1 MNIHIITITLKEADK
16 FQSDLLVEILNFRK
30 QVESKNPENKQKKKY
45 VLDNLHKLF
54 KHREIILNAFDSK
67 IFPIKIEGTADM
79 VSDHSNLKILN
90 YL

>member
-16 FQSDLLVEILNFRK
+16 FLSDLLVEILNFRK

-45 VLDNLHKLF
+45 VLENLHKLF

-67 IFPIKIEGTADM
+67 IFPIKIEATADM

>member
-1 MNIHIITITLKEADK
+1 M
-16 FQSDLLVEILNFRK
+16 VEILNFRK

-45 VLDNLHKLF
+45 VLENLHKLF

-67 IFPIKIEGTADM
+67 IFPIKIEATADM